1 MLFAACL
8 AFSSRPHIPDAETF
22 KKTIYIVR
30 HGEKIDS
37 DGSGNSEGFECLSNE
52 TNKGVND
59 STWGWNRAEHLAGV
73 FNGSMEELRP
83 FNESMDAY
91 ADDYTAA
98 KAKQPKALFSTNYAN
113 PVDCRDEL
121 GR

>member
-59 STWGWNRAEHLAGV
+59 STWGWNRAKHLAEI
-73 FNGSMEELRP
+73 FNGSMEVLPP
-83 FNESMDAY
+83 FNESDAD
-91 ADDYTAA
+91 ADFTAA
-98 KAKQPKALFSTNYAN
+98 KAKQPQALFSTNYAN